1 MTKPG
6 TRLLPGE
13 PRRWAYCLTNGGREV
28 GRPDGA
34 ACQVANASYH
44 HIRFATAPGGPAS
57 WCTGQSASASLPP
70 YLPPF
75 PPNFMA
81 AQKLKKIIITW
92 ANGDWRARIEANL
105 RDPRFAHL
113 TIKFCADR
121 AESLREIADA
131 DAAWVDGFDAEML
144 AAGRRLKWVHFMR
157 GGVDKS
163 MFPELLAS
171 PVQVT
176 CLKELFATPGA
187 EFALMAM
194 LMVQRRMTWGVGRP
208 KLAQTS
214 APPDLTPKPQDFAG
228 RTVAIIGL
236 GNMGRRI
243 AELCQAFH
251 VNVRGSARRA
261 PAPGAFSGSFYANE
275 QLGEMLRD
283 ADFVVLA
290 IPSTPGTKAFVD
302 ARLLQAFKP
311 GAWLIDVSSRP
322 ALFDYAAVRQAVE
335 SRQLGGLMLQPCGPQ
350 SPGAPLPDDAFWQRE
365 NVIVCPSRGVSAEQE
380 AQSVALFGENL
391 LRLENG
397 QPLRG
402 VVDKAAG
409 Y

>member
-1 MTKPG
+1 MTKQ
-6 TRLLPGE
+6 TL
-13 PRRWAYCLTNGGREV
+13 
-28 GRPDGA
+28 
-34 ACQVANASYH
+34 H
-44 HIRFATAPGGPAS
+44 
-57 WCTGQSASASLPP
+57 
-70 YLPPF
+70 
-75 PPNFMA
+75 
-81 AQKLKKIIITW
+81 KIIITW
-92 ANGDWRARIEANL
+92 ARGDWRTKIESSL
-105 RDPRFAHL
+105 RDPRFRHL

-121 AESLREIADA
+121 AESLIEITDA
-131 DAAWVDGFDAEML
+131 DAAWVDGFDAELL
-144 AAGRRLKWVHFMR
+144 AAAKQLKWVHFMR
-157 GGVDKS
+157 GGVDKA

-194 LMVQRRMTWGVGRP
+194 LMVQRRMTWAIGRP

-214 APPDLTPKPQDFAG
+214 TPPELTPKPQDLAG
-228 RTVAIIGL
+228 RTVALIGL

-243 AELCQAFH
+243 AELCRSFDT
-251 VNVRGSARRA
+251 NVLGTARRA
-261 PAPGAFSGSFYANE
+261 PAPGTFHGTFYASDSI
-275 QLGEMLRD
+275 GEMLSV

-290 IPSTPGTKAFVD
+290 IPSTPETKAFLQ
-302 ARLLQAFKP
+302 RELLQTFKP

-322 ALFDYAAVRQAVE
+322 ALFDYPALRQAIE
-335 SRQLGGLMLQPCGPQ
+335 SNHLGGLMLQPCGPN
-350 SPGAPLPDDAFWQRE
+350 SPGAPLPDDPFWQRE
-365 NVIVCPSRGVSAEQE
+365 NVIVCPSRGVSTEQE
-380 AQSVALFGENL
+380 AKSVALFAENL

>member
-1 MTKPG
+1 MTTTK
-6 TRLLPGE
+6 L
-13 PRRWAYCLTNGGREV
+13 
-28 GRPDGA
+28 
-34 ACQVANASYH
+34 
-44 HIRFATAPGGPAS
+44 
-57 WCTGQSASASLPP
+57 
-70 YLPPF
+70 
-75 PPNFMA
+75 
-81 AQKLKKIIITW
+81 QKIVVTW
-92 ANGDWRARIEANL
+92 AHGDWRTRIEANL
-105 RDPRFAHL
+105 RDPRFQHL
-113 TIKFCADR
+113 TVKFCADR

-131 DAAWVDGFDAEML
+131 DAAWVDGFDAELL
-144 AAGRRLKWVHFMR
+144 AAGRRLQWVHFMR

-171 PVQVT
+171 SVQVT

-194 LMVQRRMTWGVGRP
+194 LMVQRRMTWAVGRP

-214 APPDLTPKPQDFAG
+214 APPELSPKPQDLAG
-228 RTVAIIGL
+228 RTVAIVGL

-243 AELCQAFH
+243 AELCRAFN
-251 VNVRGSARRA
+251 VNVRGSARRT
-261 PAPGAFSGSFYANE
+261 PAPGAFLGSYYASA

-290 IPSTPGTKAFVD
+290 LPSTSGTRSFLNADV
-302 ARLLQAFKP
+302 LQAFKP

-322 ALFDYAAVRQAVE
+322 ALVDYAAVRRAVE
-335 SRQLGGLMLQPCGPQ
+335 SGHLGGLMLQPCGPN
-350 SPGAPLPDDAFWQRE
+350 SPGAPLPDDPFWQRE

-391 LRLENG
+391 LRLESG